1 MRISPPDLLS
11 VSGPTPFPPLVTL
24 SNVKK
29 ELRILVLEDVA
40 ADVVLISHE
49 LRAGGLAF
57 AAKQVETREEFVRAL
72 EQEPPPDLIL
82 SDHGLP
88 AFDGFSA
95 LHIARDRCPDTP
107 FIFVTGSMGE
117 ELAIDSLRSGATDYV
132 LKTRMSNL
140 VPAVQRA
147 LGLADERIKRKQAEK
162 ELRESEE
169 RFRLLVSGV
178 KDYAVFMLDLAG
190 NISSWNAGAE
200 LVLGHVAR
208 SVVGKHFSVF
218 YRLQERDAGRPAAD
232 LEIAAQGGRFEDE
245 GWRLRKGDTPFWA
258 HVDIRALRDD
268 HGQLRGYT
276 QVTRDA
282 TERMRHE
289 ESLRKS
295 EERYRRLIELCP
307 DALLVLHDGHIAF
320 LNTAGQKLLAAGDA
334 EQLLGKS
341 FLDFVEADGREAVG
355 LRLRDMVERGSSRP
369 WGNSATSPTGPA
381 SGFTEE
387 TLTRLDG
394 TDVTVEMAAT
404 RLTFENQPAI
414 QVLLHDVTAQ
424 KAAAAALRESE
435 VRKTAILE
443 TSLDAIVSVD
453 YKGVVREWNSAAEK
467 MFGYR
472 REAALGNR
480 LEALIVPAATT
491 QKYLPGLADY
501 LMTGVGSLIG
511 RPIEVMARRANND
524 EFPIEL
530 ALTQIPS
537 SDPPFFTAFIR
548 DIGNRREAEE
558 ALRRSESRK
567 AAVLETA
574 LDAIVSI
581 DQDGKV
587 IEWNPAAERIFGYT
601 RELALGR
608 DMAELVV
615 PRATHEPPR
624 KGLARYLQNGRGRLL
639 GHRTEM
645 MALRANGAEFPVEI
659 TITRIPGDPMVY
671 TSFIRDITERRRTE
685 EALRKSEER
694 FRLLVEGVEDYA
706 IYMLDTHGRVTTW
719 NAGAERIE
727 GYRAPEMIGRR
738 FHRFYTAEDVER
750 KKPDQALAVATAE
763 GRFHDE
769 RWLLRKDGTQFW
781 ASFVI
786 TALRDENGKLTGF
799 STIARDITKRKHAE
813 DEIRR
818 LNAELERQVQERTA
832 ELQAAYQEMEAFSY
846 SISHDLRAPLI
857 HIAGFVEMLRA
868 ELGPTLDEKSR
879 RHLQTICDS
888 SEHMGRM
895 IADLLTFSRIGR
907 SEMHKVRLNLTDM
920 IKDVQRELQ
929 PYLKDRKVTWVI
941 PELPQVAGDPFLMRQ
956 ALVNVLGNALKFTRP
971 RPEARIEVGVTT
983 TEKEN
988 IFSVRDNGV
997 GFDMKYAA
1005 KLFGVFQR
1013 LHAASE
1019 FEGTGI
1025 GLANFRRIIQRHG
1038 GRTWA
1043 EGTVNEG
1050 ATLFF
1055 SLPIEDKP

>member
-1 MRISPPDLLS
+1 
-11 VSGPTPFPPLVTL
+11 
-24 SNVKK
+24 
-29 ELRILVLEDVA
+29 
-40 ADVVLISHE
+40 
-49 LRAGGLAF
+49 
-57 AAKQVETREEFVRAL
+57 
-72 EQEPPPDLIL
+72 
-82 SDHGLP
+82 
-88 AFDGFSA
+88 
-95 LHIARDRCPDTP
+95 
-107 FIFVTGSMGE
+107 
-117 ELAIDSLRSGATDYV
+117 
-132 LKTRMSNL
+132 
-140 VPAVQRA
+140 
-147 LGLADERIKRKQAEK
+147 
-162 ELRESEE
+162 
-169 RFRLLVSGV
+169 
-178 KDYAVFMLDLAG
+178 
-190 NISSWNAGAE
+190 
-200 LVLGHVAR
+200 GHAAR
-208 SVVGKHFSVF
+208 SVLGKHFSMF
-218 YRLQERDAGRPAAD
+218 YRPQERETGRPTAD
-232 LEIAAQGGRFEDE
+232 LQIAAKEGKCEDE
-245 GWRLRKGDTPFWA
+245 GWRLRKGDVPFWA

-268 HGQLRGYT
+268 AGQLRGYT

-282 TERMRHE
+282 TERMRHQ

-307 DALLVLHDGHIAF
+307 DALLVLHEGLIAF
-320 LNTAGQKLLAAGDA
+320 LNTAAQQLLGASDA
-334 EQLLGKS
+334 EQLLGKP
-341 FLDFVEADGREAVG
+341 FLDFVDPDDREAVG
-355 LRLRDMVERGSSRP
+355 VALREMVERGSSRP
-369 WGNSATSPTGPA
+369 WGAPEGGSNAPA
-381 SGFTEE
+381 GFSEE
-387 TLTRLDG
+387 KLRRLDG
-394 TDVTVEMAAT
+394 TEVTVEMAAT
-404 RLTFENQPAI
+404 RLTFEDQPAI
-414 QVLLHDVTAQ
+414 QVLLHDATVQ
-424 KAAAAALRESE
+424 RAAAAALRESE
-435 VRKTAILE
+435 ARKTAILE
-443 TSLDAIVSVD
+443 TSLDAIVSID
-453 YKGVVREWNSAAEK
+453 HKGVVREWNSAAEK
-467 MFGYR
+467 MFGHR

-480 LEALIVPAATT
+480 LETLIVPSATT

-501 LMTGVGSLIG
+501 LMNGVGSLIG
-511 RPIEVMARRANND
+511 RPVEVIAKRANGE

-537 SDPPFFTAFIR
+537 SAPPFFTAFIR
-548 DIGNRREAEE
+548 DIADRREAEE
-558 ALRRSESRK
+558 ALRRSEARK

-581 DQDGKV
+581 DAEGRV

-615 PRATHEPPR
+615 PRATTEPNR

-659 TITRIPGDPMVY
+659 TITRIPGEPMVY

-706 IYMLDTHGRVTTW
+706 IYMLDTHGRITTW
-719 NAGAERIE
+719 NAGAQRIE
-727 GYRAPEMIGRR
+727 GYRAPEIIGRR
-738 FHRFYTAEDVER
+738 FHRFYTTEDVER

-769 RWLLRKDGTQFW
+769 RWLVRKDGTQFW

-818 LNAELERQVQERTA
+818 LNSELERQVQERTA

-868 ELGPTLDEKSR
+868 ELGPSLDDKSR

-907 SEMHKVRLNLTDM
+907 TEMHKVRLNFTDL

-929 PYLKDRKVTWVI
+929 PYLKERKITWVI
-941 PELPQVAGDPFLMRQ
+941 PELPDIIGDPFLMRQ
-956 ALVNVLGNALKFTRP
+956 ALVNLLGNAVKFTRP
-971 RPEARIEVGVTT
+971 RPEARIEVGYTAT
-983 TEKEN
+983 DKEN
-988 IFSVRDNGV
+988 IFHIRDNGV
-997 GFDMKYAA
+997 GFDMKYSA

-1025 GLANFRRIIQRHG
+1025 GLANVRRIIQRHG

-1043 EGTVNEG
+1043 EGTVNGG
-1050 ATLFF
+1050 ATVFF
-1055 SLPIEDKP
+1055 SLPSEEKS